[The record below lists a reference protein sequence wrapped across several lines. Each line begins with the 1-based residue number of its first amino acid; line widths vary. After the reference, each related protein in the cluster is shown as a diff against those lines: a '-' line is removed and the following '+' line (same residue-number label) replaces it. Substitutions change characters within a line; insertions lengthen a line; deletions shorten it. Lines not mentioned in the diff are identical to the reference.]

1 MAHEGVWS
9 VSGLLDAAT
18 TEKDDCKEQGQS
30 HRQSRAQPPDESTAV
45 VSVGRTVTVGCGR
58 PVGSGRPVP
67 CNTEYSANPF
77 FFFVCRFS
85 SYVRTMGKGSTNPRL
100 HNFVLKWRSGRARVK
115 PFMPEINP

>member
-1 MAHEGVWS
+1 MWS

-85 SYVRTMGKGSTNPRL
+85 SYVRIMGKGSTNYSPL
-100 HNFVLKWRSGRARVK
+100 AQFCFKVEISSRARVK
-115 PFMPEINP
+115 PFVPEINP

>member
-1 MAHEGVWS
+1 MWS

-30 HRQSRAQPPDESTAV
+30 QHQSRAQHPDENTAV
-45 VSVGRTVTVGCGR
+45 VSVGRTVT
-58 PVGSGRPVP
+58 VGSGRPVP

-85 SYVRTMGKGSTNPRL
+85 SYVRIMGKGSTNYSPL
-100 HNFVLKWRSGRARVK
+100 AQFCIKVEISSRARVK
-115 PFMPEINP
+115 PFVPEINP

>member
-1 MAHEGVWS
+1 MWS

-45 VSVGRTVTVGCGR
+45 VSVDRPVT
-58 PVGSGRPVP
+58 VGSGRPVP

-100 HNFVLKWRSGRARVK
+100 HNFVLKWRSVRARVK